1 MGTTTPK
8 IIDINV
14 NINTESNDRQNRI
27 IKTSINQNNP
37 STIININS
45 INNGKNETTQNNTNN
60 DIYLNQPPPS
70 TSLINNSKIS
80 FNNSFTN
87 QPFNINEGGTNTPGI
102 QQNYVNK
109 KKNYINKTKRNIDI
123 NSGGNKNVGQY
134 YKTPD
139 ETKGKIEEVSDKN
152 KNDEKYYKTPDET
165 TGKIE
170 EVSDKNKNDEKY
182 YKTPDETTGKIKK
195 DSGNNKNDEKYYKT
209 PDETTGKIKKD
220 SGSNKN
226 PGKYYY
232 TPDETAGKI
241 KKDSGSNKNPG
252 KYYYT
257 PDETAGK
264 IKKDSGE
271 NKNIWQYYTTPDETP
286 YSKTTNTENIEYL
299 SKTGA
304 NNNGSVELGQS
315 RNIVLMESIN
325 NSRNMIYE
333 KEKEGFFP
341 IFMKI
346 DEYKPLFFFVLSDET
361 LGNVL
366 KEYKNVIGITDDKE
380 YTLYN
385 KNTQKIMPK
394 DVSIEDLGINKF
406 TYISNI

>member
-45 INNGKNETTQNNTNN
+45 INNEKNETTQNNTNN
-60 DIYLNQPPPS
+60 DIYLNQPPPP
-70 TSLINNSKIS
+70 TSLINNSQIS

-102 QQNYVNK
+102 QQNNVNK

-139 ETKGKIEEVSDKN
+139 ETK
-152 KNDEKYYKTPDET
+152 
-165 TGKIE
+165 GKIE

-252 KYYYT
+252 KYYY
-257 PDETAGK
+257 
-264 IKKDSGE
+264 
-271 NKNIWQYYTTPDETP
+271 TPDETP